1 MIITKTPY
9 RISFFGGGSDYP
21 EWYKKYG
28 GMVLSTTIDKY
39 IYISCRYLP
48 KFFKHKYRI
57 VWSKIENV
65 TDINQIQ
72 HRAVKKL
79 LEHLKVKQGLEIHYD
94 GDLPARSG
102 MGSSSCFAVGLS
114 KALYKIKG
122 QELSK
127 QQLAKK
133 TIEFEQKIMREVV
146 GSQDQ
151 TIASYGGF
159 NKIIFSKNH
168 TKVIPLDISMRDL
181 ISDYLVL
188 FYYPKT
194 RLSSNIQEAHV
205 KNIQSNIET
214 LNHMNKLSEEA
225 LVAIDNKDALFAF
238 FEAQE
243 EDYEP
248 NFVFPINLDL
258 GDGEILTVNSLDE
271 LEEAFDEC
279 EDDFECFELI
289 FPISMVDDQGNN
301 VVINSEEELFA
312 FLDAQGDNYE
322 PAVLYPIEVLIDD
335 ETVSITSDDEME
347 ELYEDDDEDDGD
359 GDVPAKLL
367 PRN

>member
-48 KFFKHKYRI
+48 KFFKHRYRI

-65 TDINQIQ
+65 RDINQIQ

-133 TIEFEQKIMREVV
+133 TIEFEQKIMREIV

-159 NKIIFSKNH
+159 NKIIFNKNNKIKVQKISSSRNIEKLNKNLVLIYTGINRTAHKIANSYVRKLTKSKKNH
-168 TKVIPLDISMRDL
+168 IEKIMSFVNEGKKILESGNVDDFGRLLNTSWEEKKNLSNL
-181 ISDYLVL
+181 ITNNKIDELY
-188 FYYPKT
+188 
-194 RLSSNIQEAHV
+194 NEAINYGALGGKLLGAGGGGFLLMYMKKEKAKKFFKRH
-205 KNIQSNIET
+205 KNI
-214 LNHMNKLSEEA
+214 LNVPFNFT
-225 LVAIDNKDALFAF
+225 KDGSQVIL
-238 FEAQE
+238 
-243 EDYEP
+243 
-248 NFVFPINLDL
+248 NNL
-258 GDGEILTVNSLDE
+258 
-271 LEEAFDEC
+271 
-279 EDDFECFELI
+279 
-289 FPISMVDDQGNN
+289 
-301 VVINSEEELFA
+301 
-312 FLDAQGDNYE
+312 
-322 PAVLYPIEVLIDD
+322 
-335 ETVSITSDDEME
+335 
-347 ELYEDDDEDDGD
+347 
-359 GDVPAKLL
+359 
-367 PRN
+367 